1 MRYSET
7 IKIMRYLSI
16 DDKLDKFELSLSKS
30 SYMGYIYLD
39 ILLNLF
45 YWAMIRFKNY
55 ICNTKILLLSDV
67 SQWRTWTILRVADFG
82 FFWRAL
88 TSWVSL
94 ISSFTRSASLAT
106 VHRISTT
113 CYWTATPFSP
123 FCPLWTNF
131 RFLINWS

>member
-1 MRYSET
+1 
-7 IKIMRYLSI
+7 MRYLSI

-67 SQWRTWTILRVADFG
+67 SQWPTWTGLRVADFG
-82 FFWRAL
+82 FF
-88 TSWVSL
+88 
-94 ISSFTRSASLAT
+94 
-106 VHRISTT
+106 
-113 CYWTATPFSP
+113 
-123 FCPLWTNF
+123 
-131 RFLINWS
+131 